1 MDNIRAIRNDDDLAW
16 AIHEV
21 SKYFDQPPETGTE
34 EADRFDILS
43 TLIEAY
49 ENEHHPIEA
58 PEPVE
63 LIKAHMEMFGRTQA
77 DLAAL
82 FGSRSRAS
90 EILSKRRALTVDMI
104 RRLHKEWGIPTDCLV
119 EPYHLVEPERA
130 YA

>member
-34 EADRFDILS
+34 EAAVSIFSRPDRGLR
-43 TLIEAY
+43 
-49 ENEHHPIEA
+49 NEHHPIEA